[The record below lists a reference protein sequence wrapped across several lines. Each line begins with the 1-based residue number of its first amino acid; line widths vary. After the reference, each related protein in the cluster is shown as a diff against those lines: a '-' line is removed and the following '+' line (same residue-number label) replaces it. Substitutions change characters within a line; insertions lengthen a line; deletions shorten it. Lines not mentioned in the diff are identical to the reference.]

1 MRTVKPL
8 RLALV
13 VCMIVAWAKATDM
26 LHKAGY
32 GDAWECLGLATII
45 TGLAGC
51 IMYVAREVVKDLYN
65 WVCPRR

>member
-1 MRTVKPL
+1 
-8 RLALV
+8 
-13 VCMIVAWAKATDM
+13 M